1 MLVRNSFETICF
13 GSIPKPWCYEEVN
26 IIHYNAAIAV
36 CDRANLWSYA
46 LHFLQRIEEMQLN
59 LSFNLVAVAQ
69 ACSLKSDSI

>member
-1 MLVRNSFETICF
+1 MFVWNSFETICS

-46 LHFLQRIEEMQLN
+46 LYFLQSIEEMQLN
-59 LSFNLVAVAQ
+59 LSFKQVG
-69 ACSLKSDSI
+69 CISPGMS